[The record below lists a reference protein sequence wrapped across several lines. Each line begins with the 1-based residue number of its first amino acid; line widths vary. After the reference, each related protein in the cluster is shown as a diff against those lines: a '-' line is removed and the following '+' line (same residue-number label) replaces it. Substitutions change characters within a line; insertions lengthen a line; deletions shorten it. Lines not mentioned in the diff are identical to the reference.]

1 LLSPSN
7 TNNDRPA
14 TSLSAAKRAER
25 RNSLGNETVV
35 EMYMVMTSAQFENTN
50 RWLDPSERQKL
61 NGRICSFCEVPLP
74 RGAARGQ
81 SYCAHCPPPGA
92 HRIRMEFRFLQR
104 RWLCEFWDAEAGKML
119 LARLWFQYADSLYTL
134 ARRGRGF
141 VVAGRVA
148 KRNFFN
154 AIGNGRGAISLTL
167 DEPQYQALRG
177 RSQTKTSTL
186 TNGK

>member
-1 LLSPSN
+1 M
-7 TNNDRPA
+7 R
-14 TSLSAAKRAER
+14 
-25 RNSLGNETVV
+25 NETVV
-35 EMYMVMTSAQFENTN
+35 QMYLVMTIEEFERTN
-50 RWLDPSERQKL
+50 RWLRLDEREKL
-61 NGRICSFCEVPLP
+61 TGCVCSYCETPLP
-74 RGAARGQ
+74 HGAARGQ
-81 SYCAHCPPPGA
+81 AYCAHCPPPGA

-104 RWLCEFWDAEAGKML
+104 RWLCEFRDAEAGKML

-141 VVAGRVA
+141 VGAGRVA

-154 AIGNGRGAISLTL
+154 ATGNGRGAISLTL

-177 RSQTKTSTL
+177 RSQTKTVPTSTL